1 MYASLLINHALNDG
15 EKVTEIV
22 DMKNLINKHTKSIN
36 NLNSLN
42 LKGANIVATIEKAT
56 SPASFNGATFKN

>member
-1 MYASLLINHALNDG
+1 
-15 EKVTEIV
+15 
-22 DMKNLINKHTKSIN
+22 MKNLINKHTKSIN